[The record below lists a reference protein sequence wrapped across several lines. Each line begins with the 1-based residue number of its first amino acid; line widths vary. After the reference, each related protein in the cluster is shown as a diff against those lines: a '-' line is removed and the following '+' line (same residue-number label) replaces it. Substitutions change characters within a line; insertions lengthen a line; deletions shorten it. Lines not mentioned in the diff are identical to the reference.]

1 MDQGTFLIS
10 PSPQP
15 FEGDAGG
22 SLIGSRYRLLRQLGR
37 GGMGEVFEAE
47 HVALKK
53 RVVVKLLHARHGH
66 QPQLLDRMRVEAQA
80 LALVRHPNLVEV
92 SDFGHTSDGR
102 AFFVMERLYGRTLR
116 EELEARGALPPS
128 EAIGLARQLLA
139 GLGAAH
145 GAGIVHRDVKLDN
158 IFLCDPPGPTFNG
171 AGIETNRT
179 KGPGQNA
186 KRTLKLLDFG
196 LAKVVVAGRPA
207 QPLTPLAIPT
217 DEGVMLGTPRFFS
230 PEQALG
236 RPVDARADIYSTGA
250 LLYAIVAGRAPFDH
264 YTALYE
270 LAQAHAAEAPEPP
283 SRYAKQPIPPELE
296 RAILKALEKRPEDR
310 FQTAAELAMALERA
324 VVPPRVAAPGMI
336 RSERPVLLI
345 LVFILTALVSAL
357 VFGAVTTALL
367 LYTSR

>member
-1 MDQGTFLIS
+1 MNSGAFFTS
-10 PSPQP
+10 PNQNSNNNNNNTKNGNA
-15 FEGDAGG
+15 GDGE
-22 SLIGSRYRLLRQLGR
+22 LIGSRYRLLRQLGR

-53 RVVVKLLHARHGH
+53 RVVVKLLHARYGH
-66 QPQLLDRMRVEAQA
+66 QPQILDRMRVEAQA

-102 AFFVMERLYGRTLR
+102 AYFVMERLYGRTLR
-116 EELEARGALPPS
+116 EELDARGALPPL
-128 EAIGLARQLLA
+128 EVIDLGRQLLA

-145 GAGIVHRDVKLDN
+145 AAGLVHRDVKLDN
-158 IFLCDPPGPTFNG
+158 VFLCDPNSPTN
-171 AGIETNRT
+171 TNTNTINTNTT
-179 KGPGQNA
+179 KI
-186 KRTLKLLDFG
+186 LKLLDFG
-196 LAKVVVAGRPA
+196 LAKVVGVGQRPLA
-207 QPLTPLAIPT
+207 PLAIPT

-250 LLYAIVAGRAPFDH
+250 LLYAMVAGRAPFDH

-283 SRYAKQPIPPELE
+283 SRFAKHPIPLELE
-296 RAILKALEKRPEDR
+296 RVILKALEKQPDDR
-310 FQTAAELAMALERA
+310 FQTASELAAALEL
-324 VVPPRVAAPGMI
+324 AAPPAVAP
-336 RSERPVLLI
+336 SPLERPRAIPPV
-345 LVFILTALVSAL
+345 LVFILTALASAL

-367 LYTSR
+367 LYLGR

>member
-1 MDQGTFLIS
+1 
-10 PSPQP
+10 
-15 FEGDAGG
+15 
-22 SLIGSRYRLLRQLGR
+22 
-37 GGMGEVFEAE
+37 MGEVFEAE

-66 QPQLLDRMRVEAQA
+66 QPQILDRMRVEAQA

-116 EELEARGALPPS
+116 EELDARGALPPL
-128 EAIGLARQLLA
+128 EAIDLGRQLLA

-145 GAGIVHRDVKLDN
+145 AAGLVHRDVKLDN
-158 IFLCDPPGPTFNG
+158 VFLCAPGGSFHSSP
-171 AGIETNRT
+171 AGNNNNNNNNT
-179 KGPGQNA
+179 KNT
-186 KRTLKLLDFG
+186 RVLKLLDFG
-196 LAKVVVAGRPA
+196 LAKVVGAGQPERPLA
-207 QPLTPLAIPT
+207 PLAIPT

-236 RPVDARADIYSTGA
+236 RAVDARADIYSTGA
-250 LLYAIVAGRAPFDH
+250 LLYAMVTGRAPFDH

-296 RAILKALEKRPEDR
+296 RVILKALEKRPEDR
-310 FQTAAELAMALERA
+310 FQTATELATALGTAARPAGARA
-324 VVPPRVAAPGMI
+324 LSPI
-336 RSERPVLLI
+336 DRPEPIPHV
-345 LVFILTALVSAL
+345 LVFILTALASAL

-367 LYTSR
+367 LYSGR

>member
-1 MDQGTFLIS
+1 MS
-10 PSPQP
+10 PGAFSTAPNNVNTTAS
-15 FEGDAGG
+15 FAGDAA
-22 SLIGSRYRLLRQLGR
+22 LIGARYRLLGRLGR

-102 AFFVMERLYGRTLR
+102 AYFVMERLYGRTLR
-116 EELEARGALPPS
+116 EELDARGALPPL
-128 EAIGLARQLLA
+128 EVIDLGRQLLA
-139 GLGAAH
+139 GLAAAH
-145 GAGIVHRDVKLDN
+145 GAGLVHRDVKLDN
-158 IFLCDPPGPTFNG
+158 VFLCDPEGSIN
-171 AGIETNRT
+171 TNTNVSLDR
-179 KGPGQNA
+179 KSRPS
-186 KRTLKLLDFG
+186 LKLLDFG
-196 LAKVVVAGRPA
+196 LAKVVGAGQR
-207 QPLTPLAIPT
+207 PLAPLVIPT

-250 LLYAIVAGRAPFDH
+250 LLYAMVAGRAPFDH

-270 LAQAHAAEAPEPP
+270 LAQAHAAEPPEPP

-296 RAILKALEKRPEDR
+296 RVILKALEKRPEDR
-310 FQTAAELAMALERA
+310 FQTAAELADALALASEPA
-324 VVPPRVAAPGMI
+324 GAPGPIAPIAM
-336 RSERPVLLI
+336 ERPRAILPI
-345 LVFILTALVSAL
+345 LVFILTAIASAL
-357 VFGAVTTALL
+357 VSGAVTTALL
-367 LYTSR
+367 LYFGR